1 MHEDNER
8 QVVAMEVAN
17 RLRDRGIQI
26 VEKEDP
32 EDLAV
37 ALEAVERFEEAVK
50 RHGGDLMV
58 DDLDSSEPDDP
69 RFVIP
74 PREAGESLSAYALR
88 IDAARNELEKT

>member
-1 MHEDNER
+1 MNEDNER
-8 QVVAMEVAN
+8 QVVATEVAN

-26 VEKEDP
+26 VDEEEP
-32 EDLAV
+32 EHLALV
-37 ALEAVERFEEAVK
+37 LEAVERFEEVVK

-74 PREAGESLSAYALR
+74 PRETGESLPAYALR
-88 IDAARNELEKT
+88 IDEAREQIERE